1 MDLLLDHNVPDSVAV
16 VFREFGHTVH
26 LVREILPTDSP
37 DPLIAA
43 VADRDGYILVSCDKD
58 FEKIAPRIPVGSRTR
73 FRRLNRISLDCSE
86 TQAAR
91 RVQATMGYIEL
102 AFTKTQFE
110 GKRLRIVIQNG
121 GIKII
126 E

>member
-1 MDLLLDHNVPDSVAV
+1 MHMLLDHNVPDSVAV
-16 VFREFGHTVH
+16 VFREFGHTVY

-58 FEKIAPRIPVGSRTR
+58 FDKIAPRIPIGSKTR
-73 FRRLNRISLDCSE
+73 FRKLNRISLDCSE
-86 TQAAR
+86 AQAAK
-91 RVQATMGYIEL
+91 RVRATMRYIEL
-102 AFTKTQFE
+102 AFTTTQLE
-110 GKRLRIVIQNG
+110 GKRLRIVIQNAG
-121 GIKII
+121 FKII